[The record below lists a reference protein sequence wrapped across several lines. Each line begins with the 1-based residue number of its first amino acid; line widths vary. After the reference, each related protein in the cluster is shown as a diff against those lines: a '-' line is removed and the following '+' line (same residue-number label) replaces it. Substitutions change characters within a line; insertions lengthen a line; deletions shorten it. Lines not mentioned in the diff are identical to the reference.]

1 VGTVV
6 TDRKPKRGGQGEKMK
21 LLKWILICG
30 WVLLAVPCWAEFY
43 KYIDPQG
50 NVHFTDDL
58 TRVPANQL
66 GSLRSYGGQ
75 GGVAQLPA
83 GSRPVSAPSPTSPPL
98 SAAGGERGQS
108 AARGEYDPSEQ
119 SRKQALE
126 KDYQT
131 LLEEKV
137 SLEKEKE
144 QVGQK
149 SRVRRNPSVKALNKK
164 IQALNAE
171 IEDFKK
177 RADFPSGAE
186 SSAD

>member
-1 VGTVV
+1 
-6 TDRKPKRGGQGEKMK
+6 MK

-30 WVLLAVPCWAEFY
+30 GVLLAVPCWAEFY

-131 LLEEKV
+131 LLEEKA

-149 SRVRRNPSVKALNKK
+149 SRVRRNSSAKALNKK

-186 SSAD
+186 PSAD

>member
-30 WVLLAVPCWAEFY
+30 GVLLAVPCWAEFY

-66 GSLRSYGGQ
+66 GSLRPYGEQ
-75 GGVAQLPA
+75 GGVVTPPA
-83 GSRPVSAPSPTSPPL
+83 GSRPDAAPSPASPPL
-98 SAAGGERGQS
+98 AATGGEGGQS

-131 LLEEKV
+131 LLEEKA

-144 QVGQK
+144 QLSQK
-149 SRVRRNPSVKALNKK
+149 SRVRRNSSAKALNKK

-186 SSAD
+186 PSAD